1 MQNMTA
7 TRAAEAA
14 LALSRGIRRAVAH
27 PLVNSA
33 GLLTGAQYFAA
44 ALGFVKSLMEARL
57 LGPVGY
63 GTAAVIIAYPT
74 LLCSFAAVKSGSVT
88 TRYIASFR
96 AAGRNDELLS
106 ICKLGYIFDVSLAF
120 ISFALVAAS
129 AWWIADGIYDK
140 PEVFALMIAY
150 AASYPLSSLSGTSV
164 AILSSWGRFRA
175 LAALQ
180 IIDKLTMLILVAGAL
195 WAGFG
200 VAGMIIA
207 NAFALALDGVVM
219 MIAATSVL
227 RRDGAGLWWRAAIK
241 DVAPLRAELAAF
253 FRWNYFLV
261 TLNGLVGQAP
271 LLMLGRLRGPEDAGF
286 YRLAMS
292 LMSVGAYP
300 ENCMSKIAYP
310 ALSARFGREH
320 IRSLRARLRVWTWK
334 GGIPI
339 AILMALTVPFLPALV
354 PVIFGPSYVPMVF
367 GAQMMML
374 SVAIGALFF
383 WLSAFY
389 YASGKI
395 AFWSKAYGVYS
406 AVFLG
411 LSWWCIREWGFIGV
425 AGLIAI
431 GKPAFA
437 VTMAIIVLAAS
448 NKGQS

>member
-14 LALSRGIRRAVAH
+14 QALSHEIRRAFAH

-33 GLLTGAQYFAA
+33 GLLTGAQYVAA
-44 ALGFVKSLMEARL
+44 ALGFVKSLTEARL
-57 LGPVGY
+57 LGSVDY
-63 GTAAVIIAYPT
+63 GTAAIIIAYPM
-74 LLCSFAAVKSGSVT
+74 LLCSFAAVKSGSIT

-96 AAGRNDELLS
+96 AAGRNGELLS
-106 ICKLGYIFDVSLAF
+106 ICKLGYIFDFSLAL

-129 AWWIADGIYDK
+129 AWWIAGGVYDK
-140 PEVFALMIAY
+140 PEIFWLMIVY
-150 AASYPLSSLSGTSV
+150 SASYPLSSLSGTSV
-164 AILSSWGRFRA
+164 SILSSCGRFRA

-180 IIDKLTMLILVAGAL
+180 MIDKLIMLILVAGVL

-207 NAFALALDGVVM
+207 NAFALALDGVM
-219 MIAATSVL
+219 MMLVATYVL
-227 RRDGAGLWWRAAIK
+227 RRDRIGCWWRAAIE
-241 DVAPLRAELAAF
+241 DVAPLRAELSAF
-253 FRWNYFLV
+253 FGWNYLLV

-271 LLMLGRLRGPEDAGF
+271 LLILGRVRGPEEAGF

-292 LMSVGAYP
+292 LMSVSAYA
-300 ENCMSKIAYP
+300 ENSMSKIAYP

-320 IRSLRARLRVWTWK
+320 GRSLRETLRGWTWK

-339 AILMALTVPFLPALV
+339 AILVALSVPFLPILV
-354 PVIFGPSYVPMVF
+354 PLIFGPSYVAMVP

-374 SVAIGALFF
+374 SVAVGALFF
-383 WLSAFY
+383 WLSAYY

-395 AFWSKAYGVYS
+395 GLWTKAYGVYTAS
-406 AVFLG
+406 FLG
-411 LSWWCIREWGFIGV
+411 LSWWCIREWGFLGV

-437 VTMAIIVLAAS
+437 ATMAVIVLAAWS
-448 NKGQS
+448 KLQP